1 MLKIEKI
8 QELDL
13 MREKEKLQELCK
25 QLIKYPAMPSEQNLI
40 LNILTFSHKVEKV
53 DLAISTEKSD
63 DSFAISKR
71 EWPVNINELF
81 PELDSKIVHLYV
93 KLNPGA
99 DDKKLT
105 VNLNINKRF
114 AKIYYSQLVYDY
126 LKTKANITYTN
137 FVDDIELWFRDEK
150 SDTKDFWVLKKFTV
164 KVQMQRITK
173 SGELAIS
180 YDGTSKVLK
189 KNLKD
194 LNAPTEII
202 NKVILN
208 KMLMLD
214 SQDDEVQRN
223 LSNSYPVFYLKF
235 HSFLNLPDKYDY
247 NQNKL

>member
-1 MLKIEKI
+1 
-8 QELDL
+8 
-13 MREKEKLQELCK
+13 
-25 QLIKYPAMPSEQNLI
+25 
-40 LNILTFSHKVEKV
+40 
-53 DLAISTEKSD
+53 
-63 DSFAISKR
+63 
-71 EWPVNINELF
+71 
-81 PELDSKIVHLYV
+81 
-93 KLNPGA
+93 
-99 DDKKLT
+99 
-105 VNLNINKRF
+105 
-114 AKIYYSQLVYDY
+114 LVYDY

-180 YDGTSKVLK
+180 YAGTSKVLK

-235 HSFLNLPDKYDY
+235 HSFLNLPVKYDY